1 MEPDT
6 TPAGPRPPLRRRL
19 KWPGRRILRP
29 PRWVAR
35 LDAWMVQAVPFH
47 PTWLSA
53 ARLLVVAPMLL
64 LALRQVRAL
73 PTDRYLVA
81 GLFVLYACLDYL
93 DGLAARKRRLEEE
106 DSRLLDRI
114 AALPLL
120 LALCTFCWDRLP
132 TGLMSARVGLEVV
145 LIVLFLVGRGRR
157 RSGRLRTGLEY
168 TTLLAMLLFSQ
179 GWAPRLL
186 SERVVTWLLT
196 IDVAFTSVVVLNVL
210 RVLQKRF
217 IADALSAANLLAG
230 VASIRF
236 AFADRFDLAL
246 LFLMIGGTFDGFD
259 GAAARRWGGT
269 RFGVYSDDL
278 ADAVN
283 FGLAPA
289 VAVWLVYHTWA
300 SLAVGAFYL
309 FFTWGRLVFFTLNKA
324 YADPGHFSGVPSPA
338 GALLTMCGVV
348 LFQEEPLLLGLVV
361 GVACVLMFSF
371 DTNYRHVGRALGSN
385 RRAVYG
391 MPAFLL
397 SLVLGYVLW
406 GVHVPVTIMLVS
418 MLLYGF
424 LPAIARFRDVGRR
437 WREDRRRPPGCPE
450 CPECPE
456 AE

>member
-1 MEPDT
+1 
-6 TPAGPRPPLRRRL
+6 
-19 KWPGRRILRP
+19 
-29 PRWVAR
+29 
-35 LDAWMVQAVPFH
+35 MVRAVPFH
-47 PTWLSA
+47 PNWLSV
-53 ARLLVVAPMLL
+53 ARLLVVAPLLL
-64 LALRQVRAL
+64 LALRELRAL

-81 GLFVLYACLDYL
+81 GLFVLYVTLDYV
-93 DGLAARKRRLEEE
+93 DGLAARQRRIEAE
-106 DSRLLDRI
+106 DSRLIDRV

-120 LALCTFCWDRLP
+120 LALCAFCCDQLPWSLLGGRL
-132 TGLMSARVGLEVV
+132 ALELA
-145 LIVLFLVGRGRR
+145 LIVLFLLGRGRR

-168 TTLLAMLLFSQ
+168 STLLAMLLFSQ

-186 SERVVTWLLT
+186 TERLVTWMLA

-230 VASIRF
+230 IASIRF

-269 RFGVYSDDL
+269 RLGVYSDDL

-289 VAVWLVYHTWA
+289 VAVWLAYDTWA

-309 FFTWGRLVFFTLNKA
+309 VFTLGRLVFYTLNKA

-348 LFQEEPLLLGLVV
+348 LFHEQPLLLGLVV
-361 GVACVLMFSF
+361 GVACVLMVSF
-371 DTNYRHVGRALGSN
+371 DTNYLHVGRAMGSN

-397 SLVLGYVLW
+397 SLVLGFVLW
-406 GVHVPVTIMLVS
+406 GLEVPVTIMLVA
-418 MLLYGF
+418 MLIYGF
-424 LPAIARFRDVGRR
+424 LPAMSRFHAVGRR
-437 WREDRRRPPGCPE
+437 WREDRRRTPDCPCPE
-450 CPECPE
+450 WSDGT
-456 AE
+456 